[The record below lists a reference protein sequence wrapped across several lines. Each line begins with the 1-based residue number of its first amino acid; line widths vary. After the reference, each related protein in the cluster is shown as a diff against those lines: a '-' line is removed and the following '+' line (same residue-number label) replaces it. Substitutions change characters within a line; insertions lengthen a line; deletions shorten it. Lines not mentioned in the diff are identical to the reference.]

1 MTSNF
6 KPVAVITGAARNLGA
21 ATAKKLAESGFAVAI
36 NYFADSEAKEAEQL
50 ADQISQNGAA
60 VAIQGDVSKQE
71 SVKQLFSEVV
81 SRLGAP
87 SVLVNNAA
95 TAVAGSPNW
104 LEITPEEWDRVLA
117 TNLKGM
123 FLTSREFHSTCT
135 KSGNRSIINISSI
148 RALIGMAGNIHY
160 TSAKA
165 GVLGF
170 TRVLAREL
178 GEENIRVNSIIPGA
192 IQTPDESAYGDQAEL
207 DRKMIANQA
216 LKYRGQP
223 TDVADLVA
231 FLATPSSSFITGQS
245 IMVDGGWEML

>member
-1 MTSNF
+1 VISKE

-21 ATAKKLAESGFAVAI
+21 ASARKLAESGFAVAI
-36 NYFADSEAKEAEQL
+36 NYFADSESAAANAL
-50 ADQISQNGAA
+50 ASSISQSGEAI
-60 VAIQGDVSKQE
+60 AIQADVSKVD
-71 SVKQLFSEVV
+71 SVKNLFKEITSQLGS
-81 SRLGAP
+81 P
-87 SVLVNNAA
+87 TVLVNNAA
-95 TAVAGSPNW
+95 TSVAGSPSW

-123 FLTSREFHSTCT
+123 FLTSREFHATCS

-223 TDVADLVA
+223 KDVADLVA
-231 FLATPSSSFITGQS
+231 FLASPSSSFITGQS

>member
-1 MTSNF
+1 MT
-6 KPVAVITGAARNLGA
+6 KIDQPVAVITGAARNLGA
-21 ATAKKLAESGFAVAI
+21 ATAKKLAETGFSVAI
-36 NYFADSEAKEAEQL
+36 NYFADSEAKEAQQL
-50 ADQISQNGAA
+50 AEQISQNGAA
-60 VAIQGDVSKQE
+60 IAIQGDVSKQE
-71 SVKQLFSEVV
+71 SVKQLFAEVV
-81 SRLGAP
+81 SQLGAP

-135 KSGNRSIINISSI
+135 KIGNRSIINISSI

-170 TRVLAREL
+170 TREL

-223 TDVADLVA
+223 SAVADLVA
-231 FLATPSSSFITGQS
+231 FLATPASSFITGQS

>member
-1 MTSNF
+1 MTSVNQ
-6 KPVAVITGAARNLGA
+6 PVAVITGAARNIGA
-21 ATAKKLAESGFAVAI
+21 ATARKLAESGFAVAI
-36 NYFADSEAKEAEQL
+36 NYFADSEAADAFEL
-50 ADQISQNGAA
+50 ATTISEKGRA
-60 VAIQGDVSKQE
+60 VALQGDVSSQE
-71 SVKQLFSEVV
+71 SVKDLFSEVT
-81 SRLGAP
+81 SQLGAP

-95 TAVAGSPNW
+95 TSVAASPSW
-104 LEITPEEWDRVLA
+104 VDITPEEWDRVLA

-123 FLTSREFHSTCT
+123 FLTSREFHSTCR

-165 GVLGF
+165 GLLGF

-192 IQTPDESAYGDQAEL
+192 IQTPDESAYGDQAGL
-207 DRKMIANQA
+207 DQKMIANQA

-223 TDVADLVA
+223 EDVANLVA
-231 FLATPSSSFITGQS
+231 FLATPASSFITGQS
-245 IMVDGGWEML
+245 MMVDGGWEML

>member
-1 MTSNF
+1 MTSNA
-6 KPVAVITGAARNLGA
+6 KPVAVVTGAARNLGA
-21 ATAKKLAESGFAVAI
+21 ATAKKLSESGFAVAI
-36 NYFADSEAKEAEQL
+36 NYFADSESADANSL
-50 ADQISQNGAA
+50 ASSISQSGQAI
-60 VAIQGDVSKQE
+60 AIQADVSKVD
-71 SVKQLFSEVV
+71 SVKHLFEEITDQ
-81 SRLGAP
+81 LGAP

-95 TAVAGSPNW
+95 TSVAGSPSW

-223 TDVADLVA
+223 KDVAELVA
-231 FLATPSSSFITGQS
+231 FLASPSSSFITGQS

>member
-1 MTSNF
+1 MI
-6 KPVAVITGAARNLGA
+6 KVEQPVAVVTGAARNLGA

-36 NYFADSEAKEAEQL
+36 NYFADSESADANSL
-50 ADQISQNGAA
+50 ASSISQSGQAI
-60 VAIQGDVSKQE
+60 AIQADVSKVD
-71 SVKQLFSEVV
+71 SVKHLFKEITEQ
-81 SRLGAP
+81 LGAP

-95 TAVAGSPNW
+95 TSVAGSPSW
-104 LEITPEEWDRVLA
+104 LEISPEEWDRVLA

-123 FLTSREFHSTCT
+123 FLTSREFHSACT

-223 TDVADLVA
+223 SAVADLVA
-231 FLATPSSSFITGQS
+231 FLATPASSFITGQS

>member
-1 MTSNF
+1 MI
-6 KPVAVITGAARNLGA
+6 KVEQPVAVVTGAARNLGA

-36 NYFADSEAKEAEQL
+36 NYFADSESADAKAL
-50 ADQISQNGAA
+50 ASSISKSGQAI
-60 VAIQGDVSKQE
+60 AIQADVSKVD
-71 SVKQLFSEVV
+71 SVKYLFKEITEQ
-81 SRLGAP
+81 LGAP

-95 TAVAGSPNW
+95 TSVAGSPSW

-123 FLTSREFHSTCT
+123 FLTSREFHAACT

-223 TDVADLVA
+223 KDVAELVA
-231 FLATPSSSFITGQS
+231 FLASPSSSFITGQS

>member
-1 MTSNF
+1 
-6 KPVAVITGAARNLGA
+6 
-21 ATAKKLAESGFAVAI
+21 
-36 NYFADSEAKEAEQL
+36 
-50 ADQISQNGAA
+50 
-60 VAIQGDVSKQE
+60 
-71 SVKQLFSEVV
+71 
-81 SRLGAP
+81 
-87 SVLVNNAA
+87 
-95 TAVAGSPNW
+95 
-104 LEITPEEWDRVLA
+104 
-117 TNLKGM
+117 
-123 FLTSREFHSTCT
+123 
-135 KSGNRSIINISSI
+135 
-148 RALIGMAGNIHY
+148 MAGNIHY

-223 TDVADLVA
+223 QDVAELVA
-231 FLATPSSSFITGQS
+231 FLASPASSFITGQS

>member
-1 MTSNF
+1 MTSNVN
-6 KPVAVITGAARNLGA
+6 PVAVVTGAARNLGA
-21 ATAKKLAESGFAVAI
+21 ATAKKLSESGFAVAI
-36 NYFADSEAKEAEQL
+36 NYFADSESADANSL
-50 ADQISQNGAA
+50 ASSISQSGQAI
-60 VAIQGDVSKQE
+60 AIQADVSKVD
-71 SVKQLFSEVV
+71 SVKHLFEEITDQ
-81 SRLGAP
+81 LGAP

-95 TAVAGSPNW
+95 TSVAGSPSW

-223 TDVADLVA
+223 KDVAELVA
-231 FLATPSSSFITGQS
+231 FLASPASSFITGQS

>member
-1 MTSNF
+1 MTSNA
-6 KPVAVITGAARNLGA
+6 KPVAVVTGAARNLGA
-21 ATAKKLAESGFAVAI
+21 ATAKKLSESGFAVAI
-36 NYFADSEAKEAEQL
+36 NYFADSESADANSL
-50 ADQISQNGAA
+50 ASSISQSGQAI
-60 VAIQGDVSKQE
+60 AIQADVSKVD
-71 SVKQLFSEVV
+71 SVKHLFEEITDQ
-81 SRLGAP
+81 LGAP

-95 TAVAGSPNW
+95 TSVAGSPSW

-223 TDVADLVA
+223 QDVAELVA
-231 FLATPSSSFITGQS
+231 FLASPSSSFITGQS

>member
-1 MTSNF
+1 MI
-6 KPVAVITGAARNLGA
+6 KVEQPVAVVTGAARNLGA

-36 NYFADSEAKEAEQL
+36 NYFADSESADANSL
-50 ADQISQNGAA
+50 ASSISQSGQAI
-60 VAIQGDVSKQE
+60 AIQADVSKVD
-71 SVKQLFSEVV
+71 SVKHLFKEITEQ
-81 SRLGAP
+81 LGAP

-95 TAVAGSPNW
+95 TSVAGSPSW
-104 LEITPEEWDRVLA
+104 LEISPEEWDRVLA

-123 FLTSREFHSTCT
+123 FLTSREFHSACT

-223 TDVADLVA
+223 QDVAELVA
-231 FLATPSSSFITGQS
+231 FLASPASSFITGQS